1 MLKLTEMSWR
11 AAQREVRCEGWS
23 GSTAYPAGRLAADG
37 GGECATEGAGSEKT
51 TRCEMRSV
59 HGSPRR
65 GAERGRPLPS
75 TQGGHLCAAL
85 PGCHRNEQ
93 RGGGWLGKEA
103 GREVGGRTG
112 AWGQGAG
119 SCSSGAVASRAR
131 TRRRGPRGH
140 GAPSPAPGPRPT
152 CHHGAGGQAALPALA
167 WPSQG
172 NKSSPVPSSVPSR
185 VQVGDGVLEKS
196 AWRVG
201 TERPCLP
208 AGVPASKR
216 AGPRG
221 SGVALGLSPVC
232 RLVSPLYLPPCLHH
246 RCDFVALPHSPEAMG
261 SGPPPGPC
269 QTGRGQAWEGVR
281 LFSPP
286 PPSPTPPGIC

>member
-1 MLKLTEMSWR
+1 MIKLTEMSWR
-11 AAQREVRCEGWS
+11 ATQCEMRCEGWS
-23 GSTAYPAGRLAADG
+23 RSAAYPAGRLAANAG
-37 GGECATEGAGSEKT
+37 GVGGNVRPRVLAVKRQRDARCA
-51 TRCEMRSV
+51 SV
-59 HGSPRR
+59 PGSPRR

-93 RGGGWLGKEA
+93 RAVGGWGRRRVGKR
-103 GREVGGRTG
+103 GGGRTG

-140 GAPSPAPGPRPT
+140 GAPSPAPGPGPT

-172 NKSSPVPSSVPSR
+172 SKSSPVPSLVPSR
-185 VQVGDGVLEKS
+185 AQVGDGDLEKS

-201 TERPCLP
+201 TERSCLS
-208 AGVPASKR
+208 AGAPGSKR

-221 SGVALGLSPVC
+221 SRS
-232 RLVSPLYLPPCLHH
+232 
-246 RCDFVALPHSPEAMG
+246 
-261 SGPPPGPC
+261 
-269 QTGRGQAWEGVR
+269 Q
-281 LFSPP
+281 
-286 PPSPTPPGIC
+286 

>member
-1 MLKLTEMSWR
+1 MR
-11 AAQREVRCEGWS
+11 PRV
-23 GSTAYPAGRLAADG
+23 LAAKRQRDARCG
-37 GGECATEGAGSEKT
+37 VFTGHRGVVQKEGVPCRPPKEDICVQHYPVAIETS
-51 TRCEMRSV
+51 S
-59 HGSPRR
+59 
-65 GAERGRPLPS
+65 GAV
-75 TQGGHLCAAL
+75 
-85 PGCHRNEQ
+85 
-93 RGGGWLGKEA
+93 GGWGRRRVGK
-103 GREVGGRTG
+103 GGGRTG

-246 RCDFVALPHSPEAMG
+246 RCDFVVLPHSPEAMG